1 MKSIK
6 RTISYILR
14 GAIPVAVIILLAL
27 AIAEATTPPDPHVE
41 KPASGLQAGGLTS
54 ILSRE
59 PADPL
64 QTDAPSPT
72 VSPSPMML
80 EFSYSG

>member
-1 MKSIK
+1 MESIK
-6 RTISYILR
+6 RTTTYIVR

-27 AIAEATTPPDPHVE
+27 AIAQATTPRPRVAM
-41 KPASGLQAGGLTS
+41 PASGLQAGGLTP
-54 ILSRE
+54 ILSAE

-64 QTDAPSPT
+64 QTDAPPPAT
-72 VSPSPMML
+72 TPSPMML